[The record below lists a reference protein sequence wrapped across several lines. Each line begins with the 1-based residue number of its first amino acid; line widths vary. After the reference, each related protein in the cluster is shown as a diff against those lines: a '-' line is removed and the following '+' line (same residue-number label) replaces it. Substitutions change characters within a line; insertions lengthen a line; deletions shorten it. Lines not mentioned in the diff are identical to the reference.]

1 MANIQKRQRDGRIS
15 YRVRYRTPGGAERSK
30 TFARRADAVRFGA
43 TVESAKNVGTYIDPA
58 RARVTVGEWAE
69 KWLAGQAHLKPSSYE
84 RSAGIVRTYVVPTW
98 GTVPLAKVAHADVQA
113 WVTTL
118 SAIRSPATVRK
129 VHRTLSLILDLAVR
143 DGRLGRN
150 VAEKINLPRPVR
162 KEQRHLT
169 ISQVEHLARECGYP
183 SNASKHRAH
192 AEVAHEPYRLAV
204 LFLAYTGV
212 RFGEMAALRAGRV
225 DLERRRAV
233 IAESVTVVQGK
244 GLVWGTPKTHQRREV
259 PLPRFLVEQLA
270 PHLAPLEPDD
280 LVFTGVRRG
289 SPLRAAIF
297 RRGHFDAAAAAIGIP
312 GLHPHELRHTA
323 ASLAIAAGADV
334 KVVQQML
341 GHASATMTMDTY
353 GHLFEN
359 RLDEVADALD
369 RARAQ
374 SDLDEDLWKTTA
386 EEGQILRPREAPA
399 RPERE
404 VTDLTDYRSRRVS
417 AGQPGS
423 EESAPGRIR
432 TYAPASGGRCSIP

>member
-1 MANIQKRQRDGRIS
+1 MASVEKRQRDGNVS
-15 YRVRYRTPGGAERSK
+15 YRVRYRTPAGVQRSK
-30 TFARRADAVRFGA
+30 SFERRSDAVRFSA
-43 TVESAKNVGTYIDPA
+43 TVETAKNNGTFLDPA
-58 RARVTVGEWAE
+58 RGRVRLAQVSHAE
-69 KWLAGQAHLKPSSYE
+69 
-84 RSAGIVRTYVVPTW
+84 
-98 GTVPLAKVAHADVQA
+98 VQD
-113 WVTTL
+113 WVSTL
-118 SAIRSPATVRK
+118 SATRSPATVRK
-129 VHRTLSLILDLAVR
+129 IHRTLSLILDLAVR
-143 DGRLGRN
+143 DGRLAGN
-150 VAEKINLPRPVR
+150 VAERINLPRPVR
-162 KEQRHLT
+162 PEQRHLT
-169 ISQVEHLARECGYP
+169 IAQVERLARECGYP
-183 SNASKHRAH
+183 SSASKHRPH
-192 AEVAHEPYRLAV
+192 GERAHEPYQLAV

-259 PLPRFLVEQLA
+259 PLPRFLVEQLK
-270 PHLAPLEPDD
+270 PHLATLKPED

-297 RRGHFDAAAAAIGIP
+297 RRGHFNAAADAIGIP

-341 GHASATMTMDTY
+341 GHASATMTIDTY

-374 SDLDEDLWKTTA
+374 SQIDA
-386 EEGQILRPREAPA
+386 ER
-399 RPERE
+399 
-404 VTDLTDYRSRRVS
+404 
-417 AGQPGS
+417 
-423 EESAPGRIR
+423 SAPTPPGE
-432 TYAPASGGRCSIP
+432 

>member
-1 MANIQKRQRDGRIS
+1 MASIQRRQRDGKTG
-15 YRVRYRTPGGAERSK
+15 YRVRYRTPAGVERSK
-30 TFARRADAVRFGA
+30 TFARRADAERFRA
-43 TVESAKNVGTYIDPA
+43 SVESAKNTGTYIDPA
-58 RARVTVGEWAE
+58 RARLTVGEWAE

-84 RSAGIVRTYVVPTW
+84 RSAGIVRTYIVPKW
-98 GTVPLAKVAHADVQA
+98 GTVRLSHVSHGDVQA

-118 SAIRSPATVRK
+118 SATRSPATVRK
-129 VHRTLSLILDLAVR
+129 IHRTLSLILDLAVR

-183 SNASKHRAH
+183 SEPSKHRSY
-192 AEVAHEPYRLAV
+192 AERGHEPYRLAV

-212 RFGEMAALRAGRV
+212 RFGEMAALRASRV
-225 DLERRRAV
+225 DLRRRRAV

-259 PLPRFLVEQLA
+259 PLPRFLVDQLA
-270 PHLAPLEPDD
+270 PHLASLAPDD

-289 SPLRAAIF
+289 APLRAAIF
-297 RRGHFDAAAAAIGIP
+297 RRGHFEAAAAAIGIP

-369 RARAQ
+369 RAREQAEI
-374 SDLDEDLWKTTA
+374 DE
-386 EEGQILRPREAPA
+386 QA
-399 RPERE
+399 RPEAAVE
-404 VTDLTDYRSRRVS
+404 DEIAWPDVAPAWPEGQVVDLNRYRSERVS
-417 AGQPGS
+417 ADQTRS
-423 EESAPGRIR
+423 EEGAPGRIR

>member
-1 MANIQKRQRDGRIS
+1 MASIERRERDGVTV
-15 YRVRYRTPGGAERSK
+15 YRVHYRTPAGAQRNK
-30 TFARRADAVRFGA
+30 TFIRRADARRFLA
-43 TVESAKNVGTYIDPA
+43 NVESAKNSGTYVDPV
-58 RARVTVGEWAE
+58 RARLTVGEWAE

-98 GTVPLAKVAHADVQA
+98 GSVRLSQVSHAEVQA
-113 WVTTL
+113 WVTRL
-118 SAIRSPATVRK
+118 SVTRSPSTVRK
-129 VHRTLSLILDLAVR
+129 IHRTLSLILDLAVR

-150 VAEKINLPRPVR
+150 VAEKINLPRPAL

-183 SNASKHRAH
+183 SNPSKHRSY
-192 AEVAHEPYRLAV
+192 AERAHEPYRLAV

-233 IAESVTVVQGK
+233 IAESVTVVQGR

-259 PLPRFLVEQLA
+259 PLPRFLVHELA
-270 PHLAPLEPDD
+270 PHLETLAPDD

-297 RRGHFDAAAAAIGIP
+297 RRGHFDAAATAIGLP

-334 KVVQQML
+334 KVVQKML

-359 RLDEVADALD
+359 RLDEVGDALD
-369 RARAQ
+369 RARQQ
-374 SDLDEDLWKTTA
+374 SAIDDGLWTTA
-386 EEGQILRPREAPA
+386 ADEGEILLPGVARALPEA
-399 RPERE
+399 E
-404 VTDLTDYRSRRVS
+404 VIDLTDYKSKRVS
-417 AGQPGS
+417 AGQTGC
-423 EESAPGRIR
+423 EEGAPGRIR